1 VDGILTL
8 YRERGTQA
16 GYIDRSGHRPLLKH
30 ETGQLYCHGAGCEK
44 LLGLVLDRQYFG
56 NHPFFGRRVRCG
68 HCLYHGVTTLNRL
81 TEALPILQR
90 VELPKPP
97 TPTFS
102 RSLKWTFVYDDDG
115 RVIAATCEE
124 SELAE
129 AA

>member
-1 VDGILTL
+1 LI
-8 YRERGTQA
+8 
-16 GYIDRSGHRPLLKH
+16 
-30 ETGQLYCHGAGCEK
+30 
-44 LLGLVLDRQYFG
+44 
-56 NHPFFGRRVRCG
+56 GRRVRCG

-81 TEALPILQR
+81 TEALP

-115 RVIAATCEE
+115 RVIAATCVE